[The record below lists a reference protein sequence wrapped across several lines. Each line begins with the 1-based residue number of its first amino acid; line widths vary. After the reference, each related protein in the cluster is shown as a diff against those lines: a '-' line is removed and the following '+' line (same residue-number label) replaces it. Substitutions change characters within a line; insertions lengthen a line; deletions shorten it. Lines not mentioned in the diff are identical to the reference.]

1 MAMQYWVWGLITL
14 LLNANNTALAR
25 ARTSGSLTY
34 HSTMAATAGF
44 VWIFNQLF
52 AVNILWDV
60 WHQHKWI
67 QFGIV
72 TFAYVVTTV
81 VGSVGSHFVLMKYIE
96 RGKAQVGARF

>member
-1 MAMQYWVWGLITL
+1 MMQYWLWGLVTL

-34 HSTMAATAGF
+34 HSIMAATAGL

-60 WHQHKWI
+60 WHKHKWD
-67 QFGIV
+67 QFTIV
-72 TFAYVVTTV
+72 TILYIIVTV
-81 VGSVGSHFVLMKYIE
+81 VGSVGSHFILMKYIE
-96 RGKAQVGARF
+96 KGKARVGER